1 MDGIRLR
8 LVAHQDLRFG
18 ISNTHFSSHGFAVA
32 ASIQANSVFSTS
44 EIRAAA
50 RDISRFSQSRAGVS
64 DDTRF
69 TSLGRGLF
77 PPASF
82 VLNMNDIQK

>member
-1 MDGIRLR
+1 M
-8 LVAHQDLRFG
+8 
-18 ISNTHFSSHGFAVA
+18 A

-44 EIRAAA
+44 EIRAAKSA
-50 RDISRFSQSRAGVS
+50 RDISRFSQSRAGMS